1 MQLTLEQV
9 FSPPALNDLRETGY
23 SVGTLQI
30 GNVTLHVIAIEAAS
44 EAGDDGGEDWTVDRS
59 SVFGSESDFDAIF
72 SLMGDNAGPPMLLDW
87 EGRTYLL
94 GACPYGR

>member
-1 MQLTLEQV
+1 MQLTIEQV
-9 FSPPALNDLRETGY
+9 FSPLALNDLRATGY
-23 SVGTLQI
+23 SVSTLQI
-30 GNVTLHVIAIEAAS
+30 GNAMLHVIAIDVE
-44 EAGDDGGEDWTVDRS
+44 EIVDDNGESWFDSRTELSGAED
-59 SVFGSESDFDAIF
+59 DFDAIF

>member
-1 MQLTLEQV
+1 MQLTIEQV
-9 FSPPALNDLRETGY
+9 FPPPALDDLRETGY
-23 SVGTLQI
+23 SVGALQI
-30 GNVTLHVIAIEAAS
+30 GNVTLHVIAIEV
-44 EAGDDGGEDWTVDRS
+44 EEFVDDDGEGLIGYRTELS
-59 SVFGSESDFDAIF
+59 GAENDFDAIF

>member
-1 MQLTLEQV
+1 MQLTIEQV
-9 FSPPALNDLRETGY
+9 FPPPALDDLRETGY
-23 SVGTLQI
+23 SVGALQI
-30 GNVTLHVIAIEAAS
+30 GNVTLHVIAIEVT
-44 EAGDDGGEDWTVDRS
+44 EDDDGVEDRS
-59 SVFGSESDFDAIF
+59 SVSGSESDFDAIF

>member
-1 MQLTLEQV
+1 MQLTIEQV
-9 FSPPALNDLRETGY
+9 FPPHALDDLRETGY

-30 GNVTLHVIAIEAAS
+30 GNVTLHVIAIEVT
-44 EAGDDGGEDWTVDRS
+44 EDDDGVEDRS
-59 SVFGSESDFDAIF
+59 FVLGSESDFDSIF
-72 SLMGDNAGPPMLLDW
+72 SLMGDNAGPPMFLDW

>member
-1 MQLTLEQV
+1 MQLTIEQV
-9 FSPPALNDLRETGY
+9 FSPPALDDLRGDGY
-23 SVGTLQI
+23 AVGTLQI
-30 GNVTLHVIAIEAAS
+30 GNATLHVIALEIEA
-44 EAGDDGGEDWTVDRS
+44 EGDGFYTYTGKLSGG
-59 SVFGSESDFDAIF
+59 SDDLGAIF

>member
-1 MQLTLEQV
+1 MQLTIEQV
-9 FSPPALNDLRETGY
+9 FPPYALDDLRETGY

-30 GNVTLHVIAIEAAS
+30 GNVTLHVIAIEVT
-44 EAGDDGGEDWTVDRS
+44 EDDDGVEDRS
-59 SVFGSESDFDAIF
+59 SVLGSVIDFDAIF
-72 SLMGDNAGPPMLLDW
+72 SLMGDNAGPPMLLGW

>member
-1 MQLTLEQV
+1 MRLTIEQV
-9 FSPPALNDLRETGY
+9 FSNDDLADLRATGY
-23 SVGTLQI
+23 GTGRLQI
-30 GNVTLHVIAIEAAS
+30 GNAMLHVTAIEVTEDES
-44 EAGDDGGEDWTVDRS
+44 RVLGFIEPHTTLSGTEDD
-59 SVFGSESDFDAIF
+59 FNAIF

>member
-23 SVGTLQI
+23 SVGALQI
-30 GNVTLHVIAIEAAS
+30 GNVTLHVIAIEVT
-44 EAGDDGGEDWTVDRS
+44 EDDDGVEGRS
-59 SVFGSESDFDAIF
+59 SVSGSESDFDAVF